1 MVTVCADKDSIY
13 DRVVDPDGHRR
24 RFRVLQ
30 GDAMSMSANTTG
42 PGDDEIGGPVAEI
55 NVTPLV
61 DVMLVLL
68 IIFMVTA
75 PLLLSKVPIT
85 LPKAA
90 LQEMGKPRDPLIVS
104 FDTVGNYY
112 IDTGG
117 GHSDPVP
124 YDQLP
129 ARLLRH
135 RRAVAEAGQHL
146 VYIRADKGVI
156 FDKVRD
162 LLKIAAGAGFYKV
175 SLMSQAQQ

>member
-1 MVTVCADKDSIY
+1 M
-13 DRVVDPDGHRR
+13 
-24 RFRVLQ
+24 
-30 GDAMSMSANTTG
+30 AMSTG
-42 PGDDEIGGPVAEI
+42 SGAGGGTLAEI

-75 PLLLSKVPIT
+75 PLMMSQVPIT

-104 FDTVGNYY
+104 FDLNGNYY

-117 GHSDPVP
+117 GHVDQMTIQ
-124 YDQLP
+124 QLP
-129 ARLLRH
+129 ERLH
-135 RRAVAEAGQHL
+135 EIAVAQPDNL
-146 VYIRADKGVI
+146 VYIRADKGAV

-162 LLKIAAGAGFYKV
+162 LLKMAAQAGFYKV
-175 SLMSQAQQ
+175 SLMSQARE

>member
-1 MVTVCADKDSIY
+1 MGMSVKSSS
-13 DRVVDPDGHRR
+13 G
-24 RFRVLQ
+24 
-30 GDAMSMSANTTG
+30 GDEGEM
-42 PGDDEIGGPVAEI
+42 GPVAEI

-75 PLLLSKVPIT
+75 PLMMSQVPIT

-104 FDTVGNYY
+104 FDLNGNYY

-117 GHSDPVP
+117 GNVQSFR

-129 ARLLRH
+129 QRLHDL
-135 RRAVAEAGQHL
+135 AVAQPDNL
-146 VYIRADKGVI
+146 VYIRADKGAV

-162 LLKIAAGAGFYKV
+162 LLKIAAQAGFYKV
-175 SLMSQAQQ
+175 SLMSQARE

>member
-1 MVTVCADKDSIY
+1 
-13 DRVVDPDGHRR
+13 
-24 RFRVLQ
+24 
-30 GDAMSMSANTTG
+30 MSMSAPTSSSHAEG
-42 PGDDEIGGPVAEI
+42 EDDLGEAIASI

-75 PLLLSKVPIT
+75 PLMLSQVPVT

-104 FDTVGNYY
+104 FDLNGNYY

-117 GHSDPVP
+117 GHVDQMTI
-124 YDQLP
+124 DQLP
-129 ARLLRH
+129 ARLH
-135 RRAVAEAGQHL
+135 EIAQAEPDNL
-146 VYIRADKGVI
+146 VYIRADKGAV

-162 LLKIAAGAGFYKV
+162 LLKMAAQAGFYKV
-175 SLMSQAQQ
+175 SLMSQAQP

>member
-1 MVTVCADKDSIY
+1 M
-13 DRVVDPDGHRR
+13 
-24 RFRVLQ
+24 
-30 GDAMSMSANTTG
+30 AMSAKTSSHSE
-42 PGDDEIGGPVAEI
+42 DEGLGGAIAEI

-75 PLLLSKVPIT
+75 PLMMSQVPIT

-104 FDTVGNYY
+104 FDLNGNYY

-117 GHSDPVP
+117 GNVQSFR

-129 ARLLRH
+129 QRLHDL
-135 RRAVAEAGQHL
+135 AVAQPDNL
-146 VYIRADKGVI
+146 VYIRADKGAV

-162 LLKIAAGAGFYKV
+162 LLKIAAQAGFYKV
-175 SLMSQAQQ
+175 SLMSQARE

>member
-1 MVTVCADKDSIY
+1 
-13 DRVVDPDGHRR
+13 
-24 RFRVLQ
+24 
-30 GDAMSMSANTTG
+30 MSAAPSSSSSEDG
-42 PGDDEIGGPVAEI
+42 EDLGEAIASI

-75 PLLLSKVPIT
+75 PLMLSQVPVT

-104 FDTVGNYY
+104 FDLNGNYY

-117 GHSDPVP
+117 GHVDQMTLE
-124 YDQLP
+124 QLP
-129 ARLLRH
+129 
-135 RRAVAEAGQHL
+135 GQLHALALGNPDNL
-146 VYIRADKGVI
+146 VYIRADKGAV

-162 LLKIAAGAGFYKV
+162 LLKMAANAGFYKV
-175 SLMSQAQQ
+175 SLMSQAQP

>member
-1 MVTVCADKDSIY
+1 M
-13 DRVVDPDGHRR
+13 
-24 RFRVLQ
+24 
-30 GDAMSMSANTTG
+30 AMSAKTSSHSEE
-42 PGDDEIGGPVAEI
+42 DDLGGAIAEI

-75 PLLLSKVPIT
+75 PLMMSQVPIT

-104 FDTVGNYY
+104 FDLTGNYY

-117 GHSDPVP
+117 GNVQEFR
-124 YDQLP
+124 YEQLP
-129 ARLLRH
+129 QRLHDL
-135 RRAVAEAGQHL
+135 AVAQPDNL
-146 VYIRADKGVI
+146 VYIRADKGAV

-162 LLKIAAGAGFYKV
+162 LLKMAAQAGFYKV
-175 SLMSQAQQ
+175 SLMSQARE

>member
-1 MVTVCADKDSIY
+1 M
-13 DRVVDPDGHRR
+13 
-24 RFRVLQ
+24 
-30 GDAMSMSANTTG
+30 AMSAKTSSH
-42 PGDDEIGGPVAEI
+42 DEEDGLGGAIAEI

-75 PLLLSKVPIT
+75 PLMMSQVPIT

-104 FDTVGNYY
+104 FDLSGNYY

-117 GHSDPVP
+117 GNVQSFR
-124 YDQLP
+124 YEQLP
-129 ARLLRH
+129 QRLHDL
-135 RRAVAEAGQHL
+135 AVAQPDNL
-146 VYIRADKGVI
+146 VYIRADKGAV

-162 LLKIAAGAGFYKV
+162 LLKLAAQAGFYKV
-175 SLMSQAQQ
+175 SLMSQARE

>member
-1 MVTVCADKDSIY
+1 
-13 DRVVDPDGHRR
+13 
-24 RFRVLQ
+24 
-30 GDAMSMSANTTG
+30 MSMSANSSDH
-42 PGDDEIGGPVAEI
+42 GDDEIGGPVAEI

-75 PLLLSKVPIT
+75 PLMLSKVPIT

-104 FDTVGNYY
+104 FDTEGNYY

-129 ARLLRH
+129 ARLQAI
-135 RRAVAEAGQHL
+135 AVAEPDNL

>member
-1 MVTVCADKDSIY
+1 M
-13 DRVVDPDGHRR
+13 
-24 RFRVLQ
+24 
-30 GDAMSMSANTTG
+30 AMSAKTSSHG
-42 PGDDEIGGPVAEI
+42 EEEDLGGAIAEI

-75 PLLLSKVPIT
+75 PLMMSQVPIT

-104 FDTVGNYY
+104 FDLNGNYY

-117 GHSDPVP
+117 GNVQEFR
-124 YDQLP
+124 YEQLP
-129 ARLLRH
+129 QRLHDL
-135 RRAVAEAGQHL
+135 AVAQPDNL
-146 VYIRADKGVI
+146 VYIRADKGAV

-162 LLKIAAGAGFYKV
+162 LLKLAAQAGFYKV
-175 SLMSQAQQ
+175 SLMSQARE

>member
-1 MVTVCADKDSIY
+1 
-13 DRVVDPDGHRR
+13 
-24 RFRVLQ
+24 
-30 GDAMSMSANTTG
+30 MSLSVQTSSANG
-42 PGDDEIGGPVAEI
+42 GEEGIGEAIAAI

-75 PLLLSKVPIT
+75 PLMLSQVPIT

-104 FDTVGNYY
+104 FDPQGNYY

-117 GHSDPVP
+117 GHSEQLS
-124 YDQLP
+124 YAQLP
-129 ARLLRH
+129 ARLH
-135 RRAVAEAGQHL
+135 AIAVAQPDNL
-146 VYIRADKGVI
+146 VYIRADRGVV

-162 LLKIAAGAGFYKV
+162 LLKTAAAAGFYRV
-175 SLMSQAQQ
+175 ALMSQAQQ